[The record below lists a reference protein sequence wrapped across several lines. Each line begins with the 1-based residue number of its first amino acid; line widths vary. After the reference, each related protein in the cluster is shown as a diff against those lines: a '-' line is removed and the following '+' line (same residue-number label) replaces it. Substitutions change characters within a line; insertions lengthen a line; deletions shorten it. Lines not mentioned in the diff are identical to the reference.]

1 MSEWR
6 NNRIEELNNQ
16 LNSADSRIAEYRN
29 ELNKLESVRLQ
40 IIGALTVLDEESKS
54 ETSKA
59 EAAK

>member
-1 MSEWR
+1 VSEWR